1 VRPIGLQVTTRH
13 LETAQAIAG
22 QAL

>member
-1 VRPIGLQVTTRH
+1 VRPIGLQVTTRY